1 MYIGLFKQK
10 RMLILKNYYQAHK
23 TVMKSRYKFQA
34 TKLGLIPR
42 IPAEI
47 WFSKEVTDAPAEHWP
62 MQPYL
67 SQ

>member
-1 MYIGLFKQK
+1 MYVGLFRQK

-23 TVMKSRYKFQA
+23 IVMKSRYKFQA

-42 IPAEI
+42 IPAES
-47 WFSKEVTDAPAEHWP
+47 WPSKEVTDAPGEHWP

-67 SQ
+67 R